1 MAETQT
7 WRIDTGDRVREV
19 VVTSVHRGL
28 WRCEDGPR
36 ETSPVAAV
44 RAYAHFDGC
53 GGMAVAPGEP
63 TRGEVVAQLA
73 AVTAERDALA
83 ALRPR
88 DPHRTGHRCACCGRE
103 GAPGAD
109 DVCPWCSDGMA
120 TMRERD
126 VLRAQLATATASVQQ
141 LRADVE
147 LATAQRDAEACRAD
161 SMEGE
166 IDSLR
171 AQLAAVTAERDGL
184 RAERDG
190 EHDLIARQAAILT
203 AVADALKGPPPAL
216 SSHSHHDLGAVAA
229 ATVAQQA
236 PLVACVDAL
245 RSAAR
250 DAGWRDADATG
261 ETLVAWVRRG
271 AMQSRG

>member
-1 MAETQT
+1 MGETQT

-53 GGMAVAPGEP
+53 GGMAVAPGEL
-63 TRGEVVAQLA
+63 TRAELA
-73 AVTAERDALA
+73 AR
-83 ALRPR
+83 
-88 DPHRTGHRCACCGRE
+88 
-103 GAPGAD
+103 
-109 DVCPWCSDGMA
+109 
-120 TMRERD
+120 
-126 VLRAQLATATASVQQ
+126 LATATASVQQ

-161 SMEGE
+161 DTEGE
-166 IDSLR
+166 RDVLR
-171 AQLAAVTAERDGL
+171 
-184 RAERDG
+184 
-190 EHDLIARQAAILT
+190 
-203 AVADALKGPPPAL
+203 
-216 SSHSHHDLGAVAA
+216 
-229 ATVAQQA
+229 AQQA

-245 RSAAR
+245 RAAATS
-250 DAGWRDADATG
+250 AGWRDADASG

-271 AMQSRG
+271 EREACARIARAHVGQQGMRAPAPQWVDVGERIAAQIEERG

>member
-1 MAETQT
+1 MAET

-36 ETSPVAAV
+36 ETTPVAAV
-44 RAYAHFDGC
+44 RAYAHFDGR
-53 GGMAVAPGEP
+53 GGMAVAPGEM
-63 TRGEVVAQLA
+63 TRGEL
-73 AVTAERDALA
+73 T
-83 ALRPR
+83 
-88 DPHRTGHRCACCGRE
+88 
-103 GAPGAD
+103 
-109 DVCPWCSDGMA
+109 
-120 TMRERD
+120 
-126 VLRAQLATATASVQQ
+126 AQLATATASVQQ

-147 LATAQRDAEACRAD
+147 LATAQRDAETCRTDNAV
-161 SMEGE
+161 E
-166 IDSLR
+166 
-171 AQLAAVTAERDGL
+171 QLAAVTAERDAL
-184 RAERDG
+184 RAEHAADC
-190 EHDLIARQAAILT
+190 DLIARQFATLT
-203 AVADALKGPPPAL
+203 AVADALKGTPPAL

-245 RSAAR
+245 RAAAR

-271 AMQSRG
+271 ALGRRR

>member
-53 GGMAVAPGEP
+53 GGMAVAPGEM
-63 TRGEVVAQLA
+63 TRGELA
-73 AVTAERDALA
+73 
-83 ALRPR
+83 
-88 DPHRTGHRCACCGRE
+88 
-103 GAPGAD
+103 
-109 DVCPWCSDGMA
+109 
-120 TMRERD
+120 
-126 VLRAQLATATASVQQ
+126 AQLATATASVQQ

-147 LATAQRDAEACRAD
+147 LATAQRDAETCRAD
-161 SMEGE
+161 NTE
-166 IDSLR
+166 
-171 AQLAAVTAERDGL
+171 TERDVALEECSTLRRGL
-184 RAERDG
+184 DHADGVIDHTRASLG
-190 EHDLIARQAAILT
+190 AADDEGASVAAQRVTREL
-203 AVADALKGPPPAL
+203 AVAR
-216 SSHSHHDLGAVAA
+216 
-229 ATVAQQA
+229 AQQA

-245 RSAAR
+245 RAAAR
-250 DAGWRDADATG
+250 DAGWRDADASG

-271 AMQSRG
+271 EREACAVRCDAIYTERDDAARKRRKYGTQNTCDGDCARLAGQAQGAAMCVEAIREGGE